1 MLHAL
6 NGPSEQETHPLLSL
20 ITNLVAVVSFYVLGI
35 LLEIKQYPK
44 QTKIISSINE
54 YLGVVHYIYSKYT
67 DFILAFQK
75 IKYNQK
81 FNNPAY

>member
-1 MLHAL
+1 M
-6 NGPSEQETHPLLSL
+6 
-20 ITNLVAVVSFYVLGI
+20 

-44 QTKIISSINE
+44 QTKIIASINE

-75 IKYNQK
+75 MKYNQK

>member
-20 ITNLVAVVSFYVLGI
+20 ITNLVAVVSFYVLGM

-44 QTKIISSINE
+44 QTKIIVSINE
-54 YLGVVHYIYSKYT
+54 
-67 DFILAFQK
+67 
-75 IKYNQK
+75 
-81 FNNPAY
+81 